1 MRTRG
6 RKKEKKHTFIDIFG
20 GCEQK
25 GNIPTD
31 FADTEAR
38 SATRPLDMAAY
49 IVTKDLENKKNI
61 NKLSIYQKYTYQPPT
76 HTHTLNRRT

>member
-1 MRTRG
+1 MTENLRELKTSFLLG
-6 RKKEKKHTFIDIFG
+6 QKWWEPEEEKKKKKHTFIDIFG

-49 IVTKDLENKKNI
+49 IVTKDLENKK
-61 NKLSIYQKYTYQPPT
+61 KY
-76 HTHTLNRRT
+76 